1 MESKQNESM
10 RQTFQAIQTL
20 ATQTAA
26 QEERLRRDL
35 GSAMKD
41 AQVPTVQV
49 PAPVTQQAATPE
61 YVEAARM
68 EAAQVAREAAHAE
81 FDARLQQFQAG
92 VEAEK
97 APWASGLQETVNA
110 FQQKMH
116 IMEEAR
122 RRDHMT
128 ILKLQ
133 TVPGTSSRNVPATS
147 SNPKAES
154 YPQSATS
161 IGSVPDLTT
170 APSKSSGATVGHA
183 SDRQKNPVEPKTGDL
198 PATQS
203 KTSKASSGIK
213 QEPAIKTE
221 ASSKTVESSASK
233 TTEKKPEVKPSAPK
247 AEDKKSTK
255 KETPKKHSSRD
266 DGPSDSDPE
275 SSDND
280 SSDRDSDSSLDVPNS
295 SAATTTVPNAAGVVT
310 FRPYVNSST
319 LEDFNEYASLI
330 ARRRWYERFLNM
342 AVQGGWT
349 NESKVYE
356 LKIKMSPAVRNWRGQ
371 LRKSVRSDWKR
382 LEKAFKREY
391 CKSKVDDLER

>member
-1 MESKQNESM
+1 MPYAGVSGMVMTAQGGGTAIQDIGGMGVQITQTTLPSSPMHADLDDVVMAESGRASIRSGHRSRTSRRHARSKNSSSSALSSASSSDDERHHRRRVSKRHDRSSKRSSRKRRSPSRSIKSERSSYSGRSARSATSGASQVALNAFRTTQEALSRMESKQNESM

-68 EAAQVAREAAHAE
+68 EAAQVAREAAHADFE
-81 FDARLQQFQAG
+81 ARLQQFQAG

-97 APWASGLQETVNA
+97 ATWASGLQETLNA
-110 FQQKMH
+110 FQQKMQ

-170 APSKSSGATVGHA
+170 APSKSSGAPWDMRLIGRKLQW
-183 SDRQKNPVEPKTGDL
+183 RQRR
-198 PATQS
+198 
-203 KTSKASSGIK
+203 
-213 QEPAIKTE
+213 AIFLQLIQGFLWNQ
-221 ASSKTVESSASK
+221 A
-233 TTEKKPEVKPSAPK
+233 
-247 AEDKKSTK
+247 
-255 KETPKKHSSRD
+255 
-266 DGPSDSDPE
+266 G
-275 SSDND
+275 
-280 SSDRDSDSSLDVPNS
+280 
-295 SAATTTVPNAAGVVT
+295 AANQ
-310 FRPYVNSST
+310 
-319 LEDFNEYASLI
+319 D
-330 ARRRWYERFLNM
+330 
-342 AVQGGWT
+342 
-349 NESKVYE
+349 
-356 LKIKMSPAVRNWRGQ
+356 
-371 LRKSVRSDWKR
+371 
-382 LEKAFKREY
+382 
-391 CKSKVDDLER
+391 